1 MLITLKD
8 IKKILGGD
16 LLFENLNFEIQ
27 PGEKIGL
34 VGRNGSGK
42 TTIFKLINQIETPDD
57 GQVFIKKQANVG
69 YLSQIPEGVA
79 GTVHDYLK
87 SGFSSLMTIQEKMKR
102 LETDMQDENKME
114 RAIEEYGKLQD
125 EFMRL
130 GGYEIESQIEKVAH
144 GLHLEG
150 LLFSPFQNLSG
161 GEKTKAGLAR
171 ILLEQPDVLL
181 LDEPTNHLDLHAIEW
196 LESYIQQY
204 DGAVCIISHDRQ
216 FLDQTVEKIY
226 DLDQGEINVYIG
238 NFTSYVKEK
247 EERLLA
253 EFKAYQEQQK
263 KIKKM
268 KEAIKRLK
276 IWANQANPPSEKL
289 HKRARNME
297 RALER
302 MEKLDKP
309 NLDPQKMGLSF
320 DAEDRTGKDV
330 IVAENVTKS
339 YGDTPVLQGLEL
351 HLRYQE
357 RLAIVGR
364 NGSGKST
371 FLKLIIGSEQPDGGE
386 ISLGAQVS
394 IGYLPQE
401 PLKHEDPDMQMIEY
415 FREHVRVTE
424 GQARQILARFMF
436 FGYAVF
442 QRIGM
447 LSGGEQMRLKL
458 AVFMHQNI
466 NLLILDE
473 PTNHL
478 DIDSQEVL
486 EEAIENFNGTVLGV
500 SHDRYFLNSCFT
512 ETAFLHEGVL
522 HRYPRRYEEARLK
535 WQDQLDAM
543 KTKEEHVMK
552 SKKPVSNISQSN
564 KGNVHLEKEIEEKE
578 QQLQKIEE
586 EMEKADTTEELIE
599 LQQAKE
605 KAEAELESYYDAW
618 IAEKDE

>member
-16 LLFENLNFEIQ
+16 VLFEDLNLEIQ
-27 PGEKIGL
+27 PGEKAGL

-42 TTIFKLINQIETPDD
+42 TTIFKLINGTETPDA
-57 GQVFIKKQANVG
+57 GQVFIKKQARVG
-69 YLSQIPEGVA
+69 YLSQIPEGIK

-87 SGFSSLMTIQEKMKR
+87 ESFSSLIKIQEKMKS
-102 LETDMQDENKME
+102 LESDMQDEAKME
-114 RAIEEYGKLQD
+114 RAIAEYGKLQED
-125 EFMRL
+125 FMRL
-130 GGYEIESQIEKVAH
+130 GGYEMESQIDKVAH
-144 GLHLEG
+144 GLNLEE
-150 LLFSPFQNLSG
+150 LLSSPFNNLSG

-171 ILLEQPDVLL
+171 ILLENPDVLL
-181 LDEPTNHLDLHAIEW
+181 LDEPTNHLDLNAIEW

-204 DGAVCIISHDRQ
+204 EGAVCIISHDRQ
-216 FLDQTVEKIY
+216 FLDETVGKIY
-226 DLDQGEINVYIG
+226 DLDQGEISVYNG
-238 NFTSYVKEK
+238 NFTYYVKEK

-253 EFKAYQEQQK
+253 EFKAYEEQQK

-276 IWANQANPPSEKL
+276 IWAEQANPPNEKL
-289 HKRARNME
+289 HKRAKSME
-297 RALER
+297 KALER

-309 NLDPQKMGLSF
+309 NLDPQKMRLSF

-330 IVAENVTKS
+330 IVADQLTKS
-339 YGDTPVLQGLEL
+339 YGETPVLKGLDL

-357 RLAIVGR
+357 RLAIVGK

-371 FLKLIIGSEQPDGGE
+371 FLKLIIGSEGPDGGE
-386 ISLGAQVS
+386 IHTGSQVS

-401 PLKHEDPDMQMIEY
+401 PLKHEDPDKQMIEY
-415 FREHVRVTE
+415 FREHIRVTE

-442 QRIGM
+442 QRIGR

-500 SHDRYFLNSCFT
+500 SHDRYFLNSCFS
-512 ETAFLHEGVL
+512 ETAFLHDGKL
-522 HRYPRRYEEARLK
+522 YRFPKRYEEAREK
-535 WQDQLDAM
+535 WQEQLESMEPRKA
-543 KTKEEHVMK
+543 KEEK
-552 SKKPVSNISQSN
+552 AEKPKEKLVQPARDH
-564 KGNVHLEKEIEEKE
+564 KQLEEEIEEKE
-578 QQLQKIEE
+578 QHVKGLEKTMEQTEDPEELMKLQNEKEKIE
-586 EMEKADTTEELIE
+586 
-599 LQQAKE
+599 Q
-605 KAEAELESYYDAW
+605 ELEEHYEVW
-618 IAEKDE
+618 MEG

>member
-16 LLFENLNFEIQ
+16 LLFENLNLEIQ

-42 TTIFKLINQIETPDD
+42 TTLFKLMNQIETPDA
-57 GQVFIKKQANVG
+57 GQVFIKKQTKIG
-69 YLSQIPEGVA
+69 YLSQIPEGIT

-87 SGFSSLMTIQEKMKR
+87 ESFSALITIQEKMKQ
-102 LETDMQDENKME
+102 LEADMQDEDKME
-114 RAIEEYGKLQD
+114 RAIEEYGKLQE

-130 GGYEIESQIEKVAH
+130 GGYEVESQIDKVAN
-144 GLHLEG
+144 GIQLES
-150 LLFSPFQNLSG
+150 LLSSSFEQLSG

-171 ILLEQPDVLL
+171 ILLEKPDVLL
-181 LDEPTNHLDLHAIEW
+181 LDEPTNHLDLDAIEW
-196 LESYIQQY
+196 LEGYIQQY
-204 DGAVCIISHDRQ
+204 EGAVCIISHDRQ

-226 DLDQGEINVYIG
+226 DLDQGEIHVYIG
-238 NFTSYVKEK
+238 NFSSYVKER

-268 KEAIKRLK
+268 REAIKRLK
-276 IWANQANPPSEKL
+276 TWANQANPPSEKL

-302 MEKLDKP
+302 MEEIEKP
-309 NLDPQKMGLSF
+309 NLDPQRMGLSLE
-320 DAEDRTGKDV
+320 AEDRTGRDV
-330 IVAENVTKS
+330 IVADDVTKS
-339 YGDTPVLQGLEL
+339 FNEIPVLNGLDL

-357 RLAIVGR
+357 RLAIVGK

-371 FLKLIIGSEQPDGGE
+371 FLKLIIGSEHPDNG
-386 ISLGAQVS
+386 IITLGSQVS

-401 PLKHEDPDMQMIEY
+401 PLKDEDPNMQMIDY

-442 QRIGM
+442 QRIGR

-500 SHDRYFLNSCFT
+500 SHDRYFLNRCFA
-512 ETAFLHEGVL
+512 ETAFLYKGKL
-522 HRYPRRYEEARLK
+522 YRFPKSYEEAHYK
-535 WQDQLDAM
+535 WQEQLAFM
-543 KTKEEHVMK
+543 NPYKESSVMSSKK
-552 SKKPVSNISQSN
+552 SKDKTVDSNESYEQI
-564 KGNVHLEKEIEEKE
+564 EIEIEEKE
-578 QQLQKIEE
+578 SKIKELE
-586 EMEKADTTEELIE
+586 LAMEQTEEVNDLID
-599 LQQAKE
+599 LQGQKE
-605 KAEAELESYYDAW
+605 NVEAELEELYDSW
-618 IAEKDE
+618 FEHKE

>member
-1 MLITLKD
+1 
-8 IKKILGGD
+8 
-16 LLFENLNFEIQ
+16 
-27 PGEKIGL
+27 
-34 VGRNGSGK
+34 
-42 TTIFKLINQIETPDD
+42 
-57 GQVFIKKQANVG
+57 
-69 YLSQIPEGVA
+69 
-79 GTVHDYLK
+79 
-87 SGFSSLMTIQEKMKR
+87 MTIQEKMKR
-102 LETDMQDENKME
+102 LETDMQDEKKME

-150 LLFSPFQNLSG
+150 LLFSPFQHLSG

-171 ILLEQPDVLL
+171 ILLEKPDVLL

-204 DGAVCIISHDRQ
+204 EGAVCIISHDRQ
-216 FLDQTVEKIY
+216 FLDQTVEKVY
-226 DLDQGEINVYIG
+226 DLDQGEINVYVG
-238 NFTSYVKEK
+238 NFSSYVKEK

-339 YGDTPVLQGLEL
+339 YGDTSVLKGLEL

-364 NGSGKST
+364 NGCGKST

-512 ETAFLHEGVL
+512 ETAFLHEGEL

-535 WQDQLDAM
+535 WQEKLDAI
-543 KTKEEHVMK
+543 KPKEERVE
-552 SKKPVSNISQSN
+552 KPEKTVSNISQSN
-564 KGNVHLEKEIEEKE
+564 KDNVHLEKEIEEKE
-578 QQLQKIEE
+578 QQLQKVDED
-586 EMEKADTTEELIE
+586 MEKAETTERLIE
-599 LQQAKE
+599 LQQVKE
-605 KAEAELESYYDAW
+605 KVEVELESYYDAW

>member
-16 LLFENLNFEIQ
+16 VLFEDLNLEIQ
-27 PGEKIGL
+27 PGEKAGL

-42 TTIFKLINQIETPDD
+42 TTIFKLINGTETPDA
-57 GQVFIKKQANVG
+57 GQVFIKKQARVG
-69 YLSQIPEGVA
+69 YLSQIPEGIK

-87 SGFSSLMTIQEKMKR
+87 ESFSSLIKIQEKMKS
-102 LETDMQDENKME
+102 LESDMQDEAKME
-114 RAIEEYGKLQD
+114 RAIAEYGKLQED
-125 EFMRL
+125 FMRL
-130 GGYEIESQIEKVAH
+130 GGYEMESQIDKVAH
-144 GLHLEG
+144 GLNLEE
-150 LLFSPFQNLSG
+150 LLSSPFNNLSG

-171 ILLEQPDVLL
+171 ILLENPDVLL
-181 LDEPTNHLDLHAIEW
+181 LDEPTNHLDLNAIEW

-204 DGAVCIISHDRQ
+204 EGAVCIISHDRQ
-216 FLDQTVEKIY
+216 FLDETVGKIY
-226 DLDQGEINVYIG
+226 DLDQGEISVYNG
-238 NFTSYVKEK
+238 NFTYYVKEK

-253 EFKAYQEQQK
+253 EFKAYEEQQK

-276 IWANQANPPSEKL
+276 IWAEQANPPNEKL
-289 HKRARNME
+289 HKRAKSME
-297 RALER
+297 KALER

-309 NLDPQKMGLSF
+309 NLDPQKMRLSF

-330 IVAENVTKS
+330 IVADQLTKS
-339 YGDTPVLQGLEL
+339 YGETPVLKGLDL

-357 RLAIVGR
+357 RLAIVGK

-371 FLKLIIGSEQPDGGE
+371 FLKLIIGSEGPDGGE
-386 ISLGAQVS
+386 IHTGSQVS

-401 PLKHEDPDMQMIEY
+401 PLKHEDPDKQMIEY
-415 FREHVRVTE
+415 FREHIRVTE

-442 QRIGM
+442 QRIGR

-500 SHDRYFLNSCFT
+500 SHDRYFLNSCFS
-512 ETAFLHEGVL
+512 ETAFLHDGKL
-522 HRYPRRYEEARLK
+522 YRFPKRYEEAREK
-535 WQDQLDAM
+535 WQEQLESMEPQKA
-543 KTKEEHVMK
+543 KEEK
-552 SKKPVSNISQSN
+552 AEKPKEKLVQPARDH
-564 KGNVHLEKEIEEKE
+564 KQLEEEIEEKE
-578 QQLQKIEE
+578 QNVKGLEKTMEQTEDPEELMKLQNEKEKIE
-586 EMEKADTTEELIE
+586 
-599 LQQAKE
+599 Q
-605 KAEAELESYYDAW
+605 ELEEHYEVW
-618 IAEKDE
+618 MEG